1 MEAGTEA
8 PPAAEVLHAHLR
20 ARRDAWFCLPVLYA
34 MALDAAITLFFQPP
48 EYWADPAHVQEANGT
63 WAALLVHGPAIFEAA
78 FLLYMA
84 AVAGLMLWLR
94 GTLQKVLGMFVF
106 LAHAY
111 GAASWAHV
119 APGEESYRWVLLAVV
134 LSQAL
139 AFAAYWRLSPLCEK
153 YLNAAPSRLPFFQ

>member
-1 MEAGTEA
+1 MGTGS
-8 PPAAEVLHAHLR
+8 EVLATPHVTR
-20 ARRDAWFCLPVLYA
+20 ARPRLRRDAWFCLPVLYA
-34 MALDAAITLFFQPP
+34 MGLDASITLFFQPQ

-63 WAALLVHGPAIFEAA
+63 WAALLLHGPAVFGAV

-94 GTLQKVLGMFVF
+94 GALQKVLGMFVF

-119 APGEESYRWVLLAVV
+119 APGEESYWWVLLGVV

-153 YLNAAPSRLPFFQ
+153 AL